1 MMLNRAVIEDTP
13 SSGSWD
19 AGRLG
24 EGSCSPAVGPP
35 VLPPATLSVTSLTP
49 WVSNHWPAVEPRHG
63 SLNPDLQPPL
73 RKSLFK
79 FLGEFLLIRN

>member
-1 MMLNRAVIEDTP
+1 MCVEGLAV
-13 SSGSWD
+13 GS
-19 AGRLG
+19 LG

-35 VLPPATLSVTSLTP
+35 VLLPATLSVTSLTP

-63 SLNPDLQPPL
+63 SLNPDLQPL
-73 RKSLFK
+73 RKTLK